1 MRKLYVTFKKI
12 HASLFF
18 LSEAMVEVEF
28 GITAVL
34 AKLSMW
40 VYAPLGNQ
48 IYMDAPYLKQFDTN
62 QLKNI

>member
-1 MRKLYVTFKKI
+1 
-12 HASLFF
+12 
-18 LSEAMVEVEF
+18 MVEVEF

-40 VYAPLGNQ
+40 VYAPLGKQ